1 MSSWLAPSRPRV
13 RPADLTY
20 SADERPPA
28 LALATLGVQHAVMAL
43 ALTTYVLIAARQGGL
58 DAAGTRSLLAMT
70 VLAMAAATLLQ
81 VLGGRFG
88 AGALIVH
95 MPDPFYIGIVAATL
109 KAFGPGGLLVFGL
122 TSGLV
127 QIAFARVL
135 PRMRA
140 VFPGTV
146 VGVVVLV
153 AGLSLVEFAFE
164 GGLGLDRTGGVT
176 AADVVV
182 FAATLGTIATF
193 SIWGSP
199 AAKIYGLLAG
209 ITVGIA
215 LAAAL
220 GVLDDV
226 GELATAPVAALPHWT
241 PPVFAT
247 NLTTLLAIAFIAT
260 LVSLDTLACV
270 VIVDRMDDAA
280 WRRADLGM
288 VAGGVTANGI
298 GDVSAGLLGGM
309 PVAPSSANL
318 GLVHASRAT
327 SRRIG
332 IVVAVLFVAV
342 ALSPKVLVA
351 ITLIPTPV
359 MGAIALYA
367 AAFLITS
374 GIELIA
380 SRALDTRTVF
390 MVGIAVSL
398 GMVSLGYEHLVETAP
413 ALVKALFEDALVVAG
428 GAAILL
434 NLLFRLGTR
443 RTKRVAIDGG
453 AAADAVADLV
463 DDRARAWNARTDVV
477 RRAVGAAIVACEA
490 IEADGRRIVA
500 AEAAF
505 DEYNL
510 DVAIEHTGAPLVLA
524 APAAASKEGV
534 AGLLDGDDAPIEAA
548 VAGARAALLA
558 RLPDRVAAEPVA
570 AGGRLLLHFDH

>member
-1 MSSWLAPSRPRV
+1 MPSWFAPSRPRV

-20 SADERPPA
+20 AADERPPP
-28 LALATLGVQHAVMAL
+28 LALATLGLQHAVMAL

-70 VLAMAAATLLQ
+70 VLAMAIATLLQ
-81 VLGGRFG
+81 AFGGRFG

-95 MPDPFYIGIVAATL
+95 MPDPFYIGVVAATL

-122 TSGLV
+122 TSGVV

-140 VFPGTV
+140 IFPGTV

-182 FAATLGTIATF
+182 FVATLGTIAAF

-199 AAKIYGLLAG
+199 TAKIFGLIAGLA
-209 ITVGIA
+209 VGIA
-215 LAAAL
+215 LAAVL

-226 GELATAPVAALPHWT
+226 GEIATAPMAALPHWT
-241 PPVFAT
+241 PPAFAA
-247 NLTTLLAIAFIAT
+247 NPTTILAVAFIAT

-280 WRRADLGM
+280 WRRADLRM

-332 IVVAVLFVAV
+332 VVAAVLFAAV

-413 ALVKALFEDALVVAG
+413 ALVKSLFEDALVVAG

-443 RTKRVAIDGG
+443 RTKRVAIDG
-453 AAADAVADLV
+453 AAAAAVADLV
-463 DDRARAWNARTDVV
+463 DGRARAWNARTEVV

-505 DEYNL
+505 DEFNL
-510 DVAIEHTGAPLVLA
+510 DIAIEHTGAPIALA
-524 APAAASKEGV
+524 AAAAAPPEGS
-534 AGLLDGDDAPIEAA
+534 ADLLDGDDGPIEAA

-558 RLPDRVAAEPVA
+558 RLPDRIAAEPNA